1 MNNENKLR
9 ASWIQFGK
17 GTYIGFDANNGEIG
31 FGTRE
36 ITFGKSIDIRQGMM
50 RHGEQLHG
58 VGREYKNKNRTEYYA
73 GEWVHGKRE
82 GNGTE
87 VAASHSYTGQWLADK
102 RNGYG
107 RLAYTSGHIYTGYF
121 QNNRYNG
128 QGKMEYPLDRFFE
141 GEWRKNQKWT
151 GVMTDKK
158 KDCTTDWENGK
169 EAKNTC

>member
-1 MNNENKLR
+1 MDNEGKLNSSTIVLDVG
-9 ASWIQFGK
+9 AYMSFNA
-17 GTYIGFDANNGEIG
+17 DNGETG

-36 ITFGKSIDIRQGMM
+36 IVSDKSVHVHQ
-50 RHGEQLHG
+50 
-58 VGREYKNKNRTEYYA
+58 YKDYFARKYTNESRTEYYG

-107 RLAYTSGHIYTGYF
+107 RLAYPSGHIYTGYF

-128 QGKMEYPLDRFFE
+128 QGKMEYPFDRFFE

-158 KDCTTDWENGK
+158 KDCNTEWENGK
-169 EAKNTC
+169 EVKNTC

>member
-1 MNNENKLR
+1 MDDEGKLN
-9 ASWIQFGK
+9 SSMIVLDVGS
-17 GTYIGFDANNGEIG
+17 YISFNADNGEIG

-36 ITFGKSIDIRQGMM
+36 IVSDKSVHVHQ
-50 RHGEQLHG
+50 
-58 VGREYKNKNRTEYYA
+58 YKDYFARKYTNKSRTEYYS
-73 GEWVHGKRE
+73 GEWSHGKRE

-87 VAASHSYTGQWLADK
+87 VAASHSYTGQWLADQ
-102 RNGYG
+102 RNGFG

-128 QGKMEYPLDRFFE
+128 QGKMEYPLDRFFV

-169 EAKNTC
+169 EVKNTC